1 MTPQPYGTVNIG
13 GNTYIE
19 RYQEFPLVVSMTVNN
34 QVYKTPLTLPG
45 SADFWLKALKRTVL
59 AGTPP
64 VPSNNYPFSFR
75 LGNADGSTWY
85 QSGGTGGTT
94 DEVIDSL
101 LFGTAQF
108 PKVLNPYVYYGASS
122 NININITDLTGNAT
136 AAPYTIFFSFE
147 GSYLLPTS

>member
-13 GNTYIE
+13 GKTFIE
-19 RYQEFPLVVSMTVNN
+19 RYQEFPLVVSITSNS
-34 QVYKTPLTLPG
+34 QQYKTPLTLPG

-59 AGTPP
+59 AGTPAVP
-64 VPSNNYPFSFR
+64 VTNCPFTFR
-75 LGNADGSTWY
+75 LGNADGSVWY

-94 DEVIDSL
+94 DQVLDSL

-108 PKVLNPYVYYGASS
+108 PKVLNPYIYYGASS
-122 NININITDLTGNAT
+122 NININITDVSLN
-136 AAPYTIFFSFE
+136 APYTIYFSFE